1 MNTQQDIDHYF
12 LSLSEKEKKAYKI
25 AESHLGSL
33 FTIEKTAGFQK
44 WKNTQSTTSVV
55 NIKTTK

>member
-1 MNTQQDIDHYF
+1 MNTQSQQQDIDQYF
-12 LSLSEKEKKAYKI
+12 LSLSEKERNAYKI

-44 WKNTQSTTSVV
+44 WKNTQSSSIST
-55 NIKTTK
+55 TTK